1 VSFELDFLGAIRRES
16 SRFTECLTRVSSTA
30 PVPSCPGWTAA
41 DLLWHLAEVQLFWG
55 AIVRDRLD
63 NPEAAEAAKPPRP
76 AGYEALQALAR
87 RATAELLDTLES
99 TPAPIRLWTWA
110 TDHTAGF
117 VLRRQAHEA
126 LIHRLDAELTVG
138 EVTSFDPAL
147 AADGVDE
154 ALRVMYGTAPQ
165 WGTLVPDGAPGGVV
179 ATDVGMAW
187 QVGFGRFSGTSPDTG
202 NVYDEDMLTMPS
214 TPDIPAAFTF
224 AGTAA
229 DLDRWLWG
237 RGDLSALQTKGD
249 AVALERFAAIVAS
262 GVQ

>member
-1 VSFELDFLGAIRRES
+1 MSLELDFLGAIRRES
-16 SRFTECLTRVSSTA
+16 SRFTECLTRVSPTA
-30 PVPSCPGWTAA
+30 PVSSCPGWTAA
-41 DLLWHLAEVQLFWG
+41 DLLWHLTEVQLFWG
-55 AIVRDRLD
+55 AIVRERLD
-63 NPEAAEAAKPPRP
+63 DPEAAEATKPPRP
-76 AGYEALQALAR
+76 ADYETLQALAR
-87 RATAELLDTLES
+87 RATADLLDTLAS
-99 TPAPIRLWTWA
+99 TPAPTKLWTWA

-126 LIHRLDAELTVG
+126 LIHRLDAELTLG

-154 ALRVMYGTAPQ
+154 ALRVMYGTAPE
-165 WGTLVPDGAPGGVV
+165 WGNLRPDGPPGRLL

-187 QVGFGRFSGTSPDTG
+187 QVGLGRFNGTSPDTG

-214 TPDIPAAFTF
+214 TTDIPAEFTLE
-224 AGTAA
+224 GTAA

-237 RGDLSALQTKGD
+237 RSDLSAIHTSGD
-249 AVALERFAAIVAS
+249 AIAIERFAAIVAA

>member
-1 VSFELDFLGAIRRES
+1 MSLELDFLGAIRRES
-16 SRFTECLTRVSSTA
+16 SRFNECLTRVSATV

-55 AIVRDRLD
+55 AIVRERLN
-63 NPEAAEAAKPPRP
+63 NPEAAEATKPPRP
-76 AGYEALQALAR
+76 AAYEALQALAR
-87 RATAELLDTLES
+87 RATADLLETLAS
-99 TPAPIRLWTWA
+99 TPAPTKLWTWA

-154 ALRVMYGTAPQ
+154 ALRVMYGTAPE
-165 WGTLVPDGAPGGVV
+165 WGSLTPDGPPGRLL
-179 ATDVGMAW
+179 ATDVGVAW

-214 TPDIPAAFTF
+214 TTDIPAEFTLE
-224 AGTAA
+224 GTAA

-237 RGDLSALQTKGD
+237 RSDLSALHTSGD
-249 AVALERFAAIVAS
+249 AVALERFAAIVAT

>member
-1 VSFELDFLGAIRRES
+1 MSSELDFLGSIGRES
-16 SRFTECLTRVSSTA
+16 SRFTECLTRASPTA

-63 NPEAAEAAKPPRP
+63 NPDAAEAAKPPRP
-76 AGYEALQALAR
+76 AAYEALQELAR
-87 RATAELLDTLES
+87 RATTELLDTLAS
-99 TPAPIRLWTWA
+99 TPAPTRLWTWA
-110 TDHTAGF
+110 PDHTAGF

-154 ALRVMYGTAPQ
+154 ALRVMYGTAPE
-165 WGTLVPDGAPGGVV
+165 WGSLAAQGAPGRVV

-187 QVGFGRFSGTSPDTG
+187 LVGFGRFTGTSPDTG

-214 TPDIPAAFTF
+214 TTDMPEEFTL

-237 RGDLSALQTKGD
+237 RGDLDTLHTSGD
-249 AVALERFAAIVAS
+249 PVALERFAAIVAS

>member
-1 VSFELDFLGAIRRES
+1 MSLEVDFLGAIGWES
-16 SRFTECLTRVSSTA
+16 LRFNECLTRVSPTA
-30 PVPSCPGWTAA
+30 PVPSCPDWTAA
-41 DLLWHLAEVQLFWG
+41 DLLWHLAEVQMFWG

-76 AGYEALQALAR
+76 ATYKALQALAR
-87 RATAELLDTLES
+87 RATAELLDTLAS
-99 TPAPIRLWTWA
+99 TPAPTRLWTWA

-117 VLRRQAHEA
+117 VLRRQSHEA
-126 LIHRLDAELTVG
+126 LIHRLDAELTLG
-138 EVTSFDPAL
+138 EVTSIDPAL

-154 ALRVMYGTAPQ
+154 ALRVMYGTAPD
-165 WGTLVPDGAPGGVV
+165 WGSLTPDGPPGRLL

-214 TPDIPAAFTF
+214 ATDIPAEFTL

-237 RGDLSALQTKGD
+237 RSDLSALQTSGD

-262 GVQ
+262 GLQ